1 MTKKSSYQEISQEQV
16 IEISSEYFDDR
27 KAWISSQEI
36 PTAVLVAGQPGAGKS
51 RLAKTVRSFLK
62 NQGGYIH
69 IDADRMREEL
79 PTNGVAYPSAVTQK
93 DAGRLVAALRKQVVS
108 DHINF
113 LEEGTFRDA
122 QNVAAFT
129 DALKNQ
135 GYRVELRVV
144 SASPEESL
152 LGIYERYESQI
163 SAGSE
168 NPRILEESYHQV
180 AFEGFCNTVKERE
193 RFFDRVQV
201 VNRQNEILY
210 DSQHPLP
217 GQTAYS
223 ALLEGH
229 VLDTDRLNKLKAGW
243 NNVYEIALNRK
254 EPDSDFLLKISN
266 NRSRVADLTIAGTD
280 ISTNNT
286 ANIQMVRE
294 ESSLPDSML
303 YRLENLRI
311 AQEDYQAGLE
321 GFWQEEKM
329 SRVRDKIREYAEE
342 NGMSEQDVI
351 AGINKD
357 TDMNLSEISQV
368 FNEAYE
374 NSPAAKTAKEKMDHA
389 LSDWKD
395 SYSSLTEDFGYGDA
409 DNSDYRRA
417 FGQYE
422 NSRED
427 MEEATASVPKT
438 PEEETNHFDQM
449 KEFLQQMQ
457 EKIKELA
464 EKLVNAVKRFFGKGE
479 ENERS
484 PEP

>member
-1 MTKKSSYQEISQEQV
+1 MQDEKITGDISMESAY
-16 IEISSEYFDDR
+16 EFDDNRSSEADLEMDDTGELNIDLDDLD
-27 KAWISSQEI
+27 KHAGESDVEA
-36 PTAVLVAGQPGAGKS
+36 TAL
-51 RLAKTVRSFLK
+51 
-62 NQGGYIH
+62 
-69 IDADRMREEL
+69 
-79 PTNGVAYPSAVTQK
+79 
-93 DAGRLVAALRKQVVS
+93 
-108 DHINF
+108 
-113 LEEGTFRDA
+113 LEEGAESDEYHSELM
-122 QNVAAFT
+122 
-129 DALKNQ
+129 DALEQ
-135 GYRVELRVV
+135 GNEEVVPDLQVEHPGENVP
-144 SASPEESL
+144 SDNKAEESEKFENVSNML
-152 LGIYERYESQI
+152 VPESENFPELSEFLNKKSDPYAKYIHDLVRHLQSADQI
-163 SAGSE
+163 PAPEKPVVAPNLDQTEQLRTLAEIVAKLSPTQQAGSAV
-168 NPRILEESYHQV
+168 V
-180 AFEGFCNTVKERE
+180 ASGDETVAQPVATQEGTVTVPAGTGMLVKGVGNFISGLSRLSA
-193 RFFDRVQV
+193 RGL
-201 VNRQNEILY
+201 NEL
-210 DSQHPLP
+210 
-217 GQTAYS
+217 G
-223 ALLEGH
+223 
-229 VLDTDRLNKLKAGW
+229 
-243 NNVYEIALNRK
+243 NVMR
-254 EPDSDFLLKISN
+254 
-266 NRSRVADLTIAGTD
+266 RVAETGVAVQEEKPDFKTELAD
-280 ISTNNT
+280 
-286 ANIQMVRE
+286 IQMVRE

>member
-1 MTKKSSYQEISQEQV
+1 MQDEKITGDISMESAY
-16 IEISSEYFDDR
+16 EFDDNRSSEADLEMDDTGELNIDLDDLD
-27 KAWISSQEI
+27 KHAEESDVEA
-36 PTAVLVAGQPGAGKS
+36 TAL
-51 RLAKTVRSFLK
+51 
-62 NQGGYIH
+62 
-69 IDADRMREEL
+69 
-79 PTNGVAYPSAVTQK
+79 
-93 DAGRLVAALRKQVVS
+93 
-108 DHINF
+108 
-113 LEEGTFRDA
+113 LEEGAESDEYHSELM
-122 QNVAAFT
+122 
-129 DALKNQ
+129 DALEQ
-135 GYRVELRVV
+135 GNEEVVPDLQVEHPGENVP
-144 SASPEESL
+144 SDNKAEESEKFENVSNML
-152 LGIYERYESQI
+152 VPESENFPELSEFLNKKSDPYAKYIHDLVRHLQSADQI
-163 SAGSE
+163 PAPEKPVVAPNLDQTEQLRTLAEIVAKLSPTQQAGSAV
-168 NPRILEESYHQV
+168 V
-180 AFEGFCNTVKERE
+180 ASGDETVAQPVATQEGTVTVPAGTGMLVKGVGNFISGLSRLSA
-193 RFFDRVQV
+193 RGL
-201 VNRQNEILY
+201 NEL
-210 DSQHPLP
+210 
-217 GQTAYS
+217 G
-223 ALLEGH
+223 
-229 VLDTDRLNKLKAGW
+229 
-243 NNVYEIALNRK
+243 NVMR
-254 EPDSDFLLKISN
+254 
-266 NRSRVADLTIAGTD
+266 RVAETGVAVQEEKPDFKTELAD
-280 ISTNNT
+280 
-286 ANIQMVRE
+286 IQMVRE

-438 PEEETNHFDQM
+438 PEEETNHFEQ
-449 KEFLQQMQ
+449 LPP
-457 EKIKELA
+457 
-464 EKLVNAVKRFFGKGE
+464 R
-479 ENERS
+479 RS
-484 PEP
+484 NYQTHSPSLG

>member
-1 MTKKSSYQEISQEQV
+1 MQDEKITGDISMESAY
-16 IEISSEYFDDR
+16 EFDDNRSSEADLEMDDTGELNIDLDDLD
-27 KAWISSQEI
+27 KHAEESDVEA
-36 PTAVLVAGQPGAGKS
+36 TAL
-51 RLAKTVRSFLK
+51 
-62 NQGGYIH
+62 
-69 IDADRMREEL
+69 
-79 PTNGVAYPSAVTQK
+79 
-93 DAGRLVAALRKQVVS
+93 
-108 DHINF
+108 
-113 LEEGTFRDA
+113 LEEGAESDEYHSELM
-122 QNVAAFT
+122 
-129 DALKNQ
+129 DALEQ
-135 GYRVELRVV
+135 GNEEVVPDLQVEHPGENVP
-144 SASPEESL
+144 SDNKAEESEKFENVSNMLVPESENFPEL
-152 LGIYERYESQI
+152 LEFLNKKSDPYAKYIHDLVRHLQSADQI
-163 SAGSE
+163 PAPEKPVVAPNLDQTEQLRTLAEIVAKLSPTQQAGSAVV
-168 NPRILEESYHQV
+168 ESGDETV
-180 AFEGFCNTVKERE
+180 AQPVATQEGTVTVPAGTGMLVKGVGNFISGLSRLSA
-193 RFFDRVQV
+193 RGL
-201 VNRQNEILY
+201 NEL
-210 DSQHPLP
+210 
-217 GQTAYS
+217 G
-223 ALLEGH
+223 
-229 VLDTDRLNKLKAGW
+229 
-243 NNVYEIALNRK
+243 NVMR
-254 EPDSDFLLKISN
+254 
-266 NRSRVADLTIAGTD
+266 RVAETGVAVQEEKPDFKTELAD
-280 ISTNNT
+280 
-286 ANIQMVRE
+286 IQMVRE

>member
-1 MTKKSSYQEISQEQV
+1 MQDEKITGDISMESAY
-16 IEISSEYFDDR
+16 EFDDNRSSEADLEMDDTGELNIDLDDLD
-27 KAWISSQEI
+27 KHAEESDVEA
-36 PTAVLVAGQPGAGKS
+36 TAL
-51 RLAKTVRSFLK
+51 
-62 NQGGYIH
+62 
-69 IDADRMREEL
+69 
-79 PTNGVAYPSAVTQK
+79 
-93 DAGRLVAALRKQVVS
+93 
-108 DHINF
+108 
-113 LEEGTFRDA
+113 LEEGAESDEYHSELM
-122 QNVAAFT
+122 
-129 DALKNQ
+129 DALEQ
-135 GYRVELRVV
+135 GNEEVVPDLQVEHPDENVP
-144 SASPEESL
+144 SDNKAEESEKFENVSNML
-152 LGIYERYESQI
+152 VPESENFPELSEFLNKKSDPYAKYIQL
-163 SAGSE
+163 SPTQQAGSAV
-168 NPRILEESYHQV
+168 V
-180 AFEGFCNTVKERE
+180 ASGDETVAQPVATQEGTVTVPAGTGMLVKGVGNFISGLSRLSA
-193 RFFDRVQV
+193 RGL
-201 VNRQNEILY
+201 NEL
-210 DSQHPLP
+210 
-217 GQTAYS
+217 G
-223 ALLEGH
+223 
-229 VLDTDRLNKLKAGW
+229 
-243 NNVYEIALNRK
+243 NVMR
-254 EPDSDFLLKISN
+254 
-266 NRSRVADLTIAGTD
+266 RVAETGVAVQEEKPDFKTELADL
-280 ISTNNT
+280 
-286 ANIQMVRE
+286 QMARE

>member
-1 MTKKSSYQEISQEQV
+1 MQDEKITGDISMESAY
-16 IEISSEYFDDR
+16 EFDDNRSSEADLEMDDTGELNIDLDDLD
-27 KAWISSQEI
+27 KHAEESVVEA
-36 PTAVLVAGQPGAGKS
+36 TAL
-51 RLAKTVRSFLK
+51 
-62 NQGGYIH
+62 
-69 IDADRMREEL
+69 
-79 PTNGVAYPSAVTQK
+79 
-93 DAGRLVAALRKQVVS
+93 
-108 DHINF
+108 
-113 LEEGTFRDA
+113 LEEGAESDEYHSELM
-122 QNVAAFT
+122 
-129 DALKNQ
+129 DALEQ
-135 GYRVELRVV
+135 GNEEVVPDLQVEHPGENVP
-144 SASPEESL
+144 SDNKAEESEKFENVSNML
-152 LGIYERYESQI
+152 VPESENFPELSEFLNKKSDPYAKYIHDLVRHLQSADQI
-163 SAGSE
+163 PAPEKPVVAPNLDQTEQLRTLAEIVAKLSPTQQAGSAV
-168 NPRILEESYHQV
+168 V
-180 AFEGFCNTVKERE
+180 ASGDETVAQPVATQEGTVTVPAGTGMLVKGVGNFISGLSRLSA
-193 RFFDRVQV
+193 RGL
-201 VNRQNEILY
+201 NEL
-210 DSQHPLP
+210 
-217 GQTAYS
+217 G
-223 ALLEGH
+223 
-229 VLDTDRLNKLKAGW
+229 
-243 NNVYEIALNRK
+243 NVMR
-254 EPDSDFLLKISN
+254 
-266 NRSRVADLTIAGTD
+266 RVAETGVAVQEEKPDFKTELAD
-280 ISTNNT
+280 
-286 ANIQMVRE
+286 IQMVRE

>member
-1 MTKKSSYQEISQEQV
+1 MQDEKITGDISMESAY
-16 IEISSEYFDDR
+16 EFDDNRSSEADLEMDDTGELNIDLDDLD
-27 KAWISSQEI
+27 KHAEESDVEA
-36 PTAVLVAGQPGAGKS
+36 TAL
-51 RLAKTVRSFLK
+51 
-62 NQGGYIH
+62 
-69 IDADRMREEL
+69 
-79 PTNGVAYPSAVTQK
+79 
-93 DAGRLVAALRKQVVS
+93 
-108 DHINF
+108 
-113 LEEGTFRDA
+113 LEEGAESDEYHSELM
-122 QNVAAFT
+122 
-129 DALKNQ
+129 DALEQ
-135 GYRVELRVV
+135 GNEEVVPDLQVEHPGENVP
-144 SASPEESL
+144 SDNKAEESEKFENVSNML
-152 LGIYERYESQI
+152 VPESENFPELSEFLNKKSDPYAKYIHDLVRHLQSADQI
-163 SAGSE
+163 PAPEKPVVAPNLDQTEQLRTLAEIVAKLSPTQQAGSAV
-168 NPRILEESYHQV
+168 V
-180 AFEGFCNTVKERE
+180 ASGDETVAQPVATQEGTVTVPAGTGMLVKGVGNFISGLSRLSA
-193 RFFDRVQV
+193 RGL
-201 VNRQNEILY
+201 NEL
-210 DSQHPLP
+210 
-217 GQTAYS
+217 G
-223 ALLEGH
+223 
-229 VLDTDRLNKLKAGW
+229 
-243 NNVYEIALNRK
+243 NVMR
-254 EPDSDFLLKISN
+254 
-266 NRSRVADLTIAGTD
+266 RVAETGVAVQEEKPDFKTELAD
-280 ISTNNT
+280 
-286 ANIQMVRE
+286 IQMVRE

-438 PEEETNHFDQM
+438 PEEETNHFEQ
-449 KEFLQQMQ
+449 LPP
-457 EKIKELA
+457 
-464 EKLVNAVKRFFGKGE
+464 R
-479 ENERS
+479 RS
-484 PEP
+484 NYQTPSPSLG

>member
-1 MTKKSSYQEISQEQV
+1 MQDEKITGDISMESAY
-16 IEISSEYFDDR
+16 EFDDNRSSEADLEMDDTGELNIDLDDLD
-27 KAWISSQEI
+27 KHAEESDVEA
-36 PTAVLVAGQPGAGKS
+36 TAL
-51 RLAKTVRSFLK
+51 
-62 NQGGYIH
+62 
-69 IDADRMREEL
+69 
-79 PTNGVAYPSAVTQK
+79 
-93 DAGRLVAALRKQVVS
+93 
-108 DHINF
+108 
-113 LEEGTFRDA
+113 LEEGAESDEYHSELM
-122 QNVAAFT
+122 
-129 DALKNQ
+129 DALEQ
-135 GYRVELRVV
+135 GNEEVVPDLQVEHPGENVP
-144 SASPEESL
+144 SDNKAEESEKFENVSNML
-152 LGIYERYESQI
+152 VPESENFPELSEFLNKKSDPYAKYIHDLVRHLQSADQI
-163 SAGSE
+163 PAPEKPVVAPNLDQTEQLRTLAEIVAKLSPTQQAGSAV
-168 NPRILEESYHQV
+168 V
-180 AFEGFCNTVKERE
+180 ASGDETVAQPVATQEGTVTVPAGTGMLVKGVGNFISGLSRLSA
-193 RFFDRVQV
+193 RGL
-201 VNRQNEILY
+201 NEL
-210 DSQHPLP
+210 
-217 GQTAYS
+217 G
-223 ALLEGH
+223 
-229 VLDTDRLNKLKAGW
+229 
-243 NNVYEIALNRK
+243 NVMR
-254 EPDSDFLLKISN
+254 
-266 NRSRVADLTIAGTD
+266 RVAETGVAVQEEKPDFKTELAD
-280 ISTNNT
+280 
-286 ANIQMVRE
+286 IQMVRE

>member
-1 MTKKSSYQEISQEQV
+1 MQDEKITGDISMESAY
-16 IEISSEYFDDR
+16 EFDDNRSSEADLEMDDTGELNIDLDDLD
-27 KAWISSQEI
+27 KHAEESDVEA
-36 PTAVLVAGQPGAGKS
+36 TAL
-51 RLAKTVRSFLK
+51 
-62 NQGGYIH
+62 
-69 IDADRMREEL
+69 
-79 PTNGVAYPSAVTQK
+79 
-93 DAGRLVAALRKQVVS
+93 
-108 DHINF
+108 
-113 LEEGTFRDA
+113 LEEGAESDEYHSELM
-122 QNVAAFT
+122 
-129 DALKNQ
+129 DALEQ
-135 GYRVELRVV
+135 GNEEVVPDLQVEHPGENVP
-144 SASPEESL
+144 SDNKAEESEKFENVSNML
-152 LGIYERYESQI
+152 VPESENFPELSEFLNKKSDPYAKYIHDLVRHLQSADQI
-163 SAGSE
+163 PAPEKPVVAPNLDQTEQLRTLAEIVAKLSPTQQAGSAV
-168 NPRILEESYHQV
+168 V
-180 AFEGFCNTVKERE
+180 ASGDETVAQPVATQEGTVTVPAGTGMLVKGVGNFISGLSRLSA
-193 RFFDRVQV
+193 RGL
-201 VNRQNEILY
+201 NEL
-210 DSQHPLP
+210 
-217 GQTAYS
+217 G
-223 ALLEGH
+223 
-229 VLDTDRLNKLKAGW
+229 
-243 NNVYEIALNRK
+243 NVMR
-254 EPDSDFLLKISN
+254 
-266 NRSRVADLTIAGTD
+266 RVAETGVAVQEEKPDFKTELAD
-280 ISTNNT
+280 
-286 ANIQMVRE
+286 IQMVRE

-389 LSDWKD
+389 LNDWKD

>member
-1 MTKKSSYQEISQEQV
+1 MQDEKITEDISMESAY
-16 IEISSEYFDDR
+16 EFDDNR
-27 KAWISSQEI
+27 SMEADLEMDAEGELNIDLDDLDKHPEESDVEA
-36 PTAVLVAGQPGAGKS
+36 TAL
-51 RLAKTVRSFLK
+51 
-62 NQGGYIH
+62 
-69 IDADRMREEL
+69 
-79 PTNGVAYPSAVTQK
+79 
-93 DAGRLVAALRKQVVS
+93 
-108 DHINF
+108 
-113 LEEGTFRDA
+113 LEEGAESDEYHSELM
-122 QNVAAFT
+122 
-129 DALKNQ
+129 DALEQ
-135 GYRVELRVV
+135 GNEEVVPDLQVEHPDENV
-144 SASPEESL
+144 SSDNKAEESEKPENVSNML
-152 LGIYERYESQI
+152 VPESENFPELSEFLNKKSDPYAKYIHDLVRHLQSADQI
-163 SAGSE
+163 PAPEKPVVAPNLDQTEQLRTLAEIVAKLSPTQQAGSAV
-168 NPRILEESYHQV
+168 V
-180 AFEGFCNTVKERE
+180 ASGDETVAQPVATQEGTVTVPAGTGMLVKGVGNFISGLSRLSA
-193 RFFDRVQV
+193 RGL
-201 VNRQNEILY
+201 NEL
-210 DSQHPLP
+210 
-217 GQTAYS
+217 G
-223 ALLEGH
+223 
-229 VLDTDRLNKLKAGW
+229 
-243 NNVYEIALNRK
+243 NVMR
-254 EPDSDFLLKISN
+254 
-266 NRSRVADLTIAGTD
+266 RVAETGVAVQEEKPDFKTELAD
-280 ISTNNT
+280 
-286 ANIQMVRE
+286 IQMVRE

-389 LSDWKD
+389 LNDWKD

>member
-1 MTKKSSYQEISQEQV
+1 MQDEKITGDISMESAY
-16 IEISSEYFDDR
+16 EFDDNRSSEADLEMDDTGELNIDLDDLD
-27 KAWISSQEI
+27 KHAEESDVEA
-36 PTAVLVAGQPGAGKS
+36 TAL
-51 RLAKTVRSFLK
+51 
-62 NQGGYIH
+62 
-69 IDADRMREEL
+69 
-79 PTNGVAYPSAVTQK
+79 
-93 DAGRLVAALRKQVVS
+93 
-108 DHINF
+108 
-113 LEEGTFRDA
+113 LEEGAESDEYHSELM
-122 QNVAAFT
+122 
-129 DALKNQ
+129 DALEQ
-135 GYRVELRVV
+135 GNEEVVPDLQVEHPGENVP
-144 SASPEESL
+144 SDNKAEESEKFENVSNML
-152 LGIYERYESQI
+152 VPESENFPELSEFLNKKSDPYAKYIHDLVRHLQSADQI
-163 SAGSE
+163 PAPEKPVVAPNLDQTEQLRTLAEIVAKLSPTQQAGSAV
-168 NPRILEESYHQV
+168 V
-180 AFEGFCNTVKERE
+180 ASGDETVAQPVATQEGTVTVPAGTGMLVKGVGNFISGLSRLSA
-193 RFFDRVQV
+193 RGL
-201 VNRQNEILY
+201 NEL
-210 DSQHPLP
+210 
-217 GQTAYS
+217 G
-223 ALLEGH
+223 
-229 VLDTDRLNKLKAGW
+229 
-243 NNVYEIALNRK
+243 NVMR
-254 EPDSDFLLKISN
+254 
-266 NRSRVADLTIAGTD
+266 RVAETGVAVQEEKPDFKTELAD
-280 ISTNNT
+280 
-286 ANIQMVRE
+286 IQMVRE

-438 PEEETNHFDQM
+438 PEEDANHFEQ
-449 KEFLQQMQ
+449 LPP
-457 EKIKELA
+457 
-464 EKLVNAVKRFFGKGE
+464 R
-479 ENERS
+479 RS
-484 PEP
+484 NYQTPSPSLG

>member
-1 MTKKSSYQEISQEQV
+1 MVKKSTYQEISQKQV
-16 IEISSEYFDDR
+16 IEISNEYFDDR

-36 PTAVLVAGQPGAGKS
+36 PTVILVAGQPGAGKS
-51 RLAKTVRSFLK
+51 RLAKSVRSFLK
-62 NQGGYIH
+62 NQGGYLH

-79 PTNGVAYPSAVTQK
+79 PTNGIAYPSSVTQK
-93 DAGRLVAALRKQVVS
+93 DAGRLVAALRKLVVS
-108 DHINF
+108 GRINF

-122 QNVAAFT
+122 QNVAVFT
-129 DALKNQ
+129 DALKNH

-163 SAGSE
+163 SGGSE
-168 NPRILEESYHQV
+168 NPRILEESYHQT
-180 AFEGFCNTVKERE
+180 AFEGFCNTVRERE

-201 VNRQNEILY
+201 VNRRNEILY
-210 DSQHPLP
+210 DSQNPLP

-229 VLDTDRLNKLKAGW
+229 VLDTGRLNKLKAGW

-254 EPDSDFLLKISN
+254 ETDSDYLLKISN
-266 NRSRVADLTIAGTD
+266 NRSRVAGLTIGGTD
-280 ISTNNT
+280 ISADNI
-286 ANIQMVRE
+286 ANIIVRE

-311 AQEDYQAGLE
+311 AQEDYQTGLE
-321 GFWQEEKM
+321 DFWQEEKM

-389 LSDWKD
+389 LNDWKG
-395 SYSSLTEDFGYGDA
+395 SYSSLTEDFGYGDT
-409 DNSDYRRA
+409 DNRDYRRA

-457 EKIKELA
+457 EKIKELVK
-464 EKLVNAVKRFFGKGE
+464 KLVNAVKSFFGKGE